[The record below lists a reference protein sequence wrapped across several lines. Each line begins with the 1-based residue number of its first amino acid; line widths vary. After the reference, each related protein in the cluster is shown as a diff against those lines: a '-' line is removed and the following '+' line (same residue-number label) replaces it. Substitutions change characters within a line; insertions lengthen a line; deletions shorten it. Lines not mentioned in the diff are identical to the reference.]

1 MYTHIFWTFRS
12 SKNLKKYHNFAPKW
26 KNPPR
31 TLKMIKYG
39 TLPFENIAHDL
50 FMVHSLEHPG
60 NMRYSEKVKRLWSVS
75 IGYTCKLSRERFVRY
90 LYISRYKNK
99 DEYWLSGIVLNLLP
113 CLL

>member
-1 MYTHIFWTFRS
+1 ME
-12 SKNLKKYHNFAPKW
+12 NHNPSPPPP
-26 KNPPR
+26 PPR

-50 FMVHSLEHPG
+50 FMVQWHSLEHPG
-60 NMRYSEKVKRLWSVS
+60 NMRHSEKVKRFWSV
-75 IGYTCKLSRERFVRY
+75 GYTCKLFNERFVRY